1 MANGHL
7 RPGDLPIER
16 VAGPGT
22 EGSSRPLSALLK
34 DFAEG
39 GADLVRHEFRLAK
52 TEASGLARHLGT
64 GAAAVAVGGVLALL
78 GALTFITGL
87 IMLAGDQWLRDRY
100 WLAALIVTALAGI
113 AAAVFAKRGLAVL
126 SPAHLAPDQTV
137 ATLKED
143 KEWLKQQR
151 T

>member
-7 RPGDLPIER
+7 RPDDVR
-16 VAGPGT
+16 VAGPGA
-22 EGSSRPLSALLK
+22 EGRGFASLLK

-52 TEASGLARHLGT
+52 TEAGELARHLGT
-64 GAAAVAVGGVLALL
+64 GSAAVAAGGVLALV
-78 GALTFITGL
+78 GALTFVTGL

-100 WLAALIVTALAGI
+100 WLAALLVTVIAAV
-113 AAAVFAKRGLAVL
+113 AAAVFAKRGLAAL
-126 SPAHLAPDQTV
+126 SPGHLAPRQTL
-137 ATLKED
+137 ATLQED
-143 KEWLKQQR
+143 KEWLKRQR

>member
-1 MANGHL
+1 MANGYPA
-7 RPGDLPIER
+7 PGDPV
-16 VAGPGT
+16 VAGPGA
-22 EGSSRPLSALLK
+22 ERGLGALLK

-39 GADLVRHEFRLAK
+39 SADLIKHEFRLAK
-52 TEASGLARHLGT
+52 TEAGELARHLGT
-64 GAAAVAVGGVLALL
+64 GSAAVAAGGVLALI
-78 GALTFITGL
+78 GALTFVTGL

-100 WLAALIVTALAGI
+100 WLAALIITVIAGVV
-113 AAAVFAKRGLAVL
+113 AVVFAKRGLAVL
-126 SPAHLAPDQTV
+126 SPAHLAPSQTV